1 MRTAERDE
9 RTETWQS
16 LCSACAQIP
25 TSGAAP
31 SGAGAPRVRHDWLAR
46 AVLAAAAVSVPV
58 ATLAG
63 PALTA
68 PAQAATDSQ
77 QTTVTASS
85 AIREL
90 ALTTPANKKVAF
102 RTYNQ
107 VAASLAMTLVGDSYA
122 YGGTSPAGFDCSGL
136 SQWVYRHTGGGKPI
150 PRMAEDQ
157 FLHFRAIS
165 HAAARPGD
173 LVFFHDTSY
182 LGSYVYHVGVYEGG
196 TMMVAATDPGGGV
209 QYQSFTWAGDT
220 VSFGTIT
227 H

>member
-1 MRTAERDE
+1 MRHT
-9 RTETWQS
+9 
-16 LCSACAQIP
+16 
-25 TSGAAP
+25 
-31 SGAGAPRVRHDWLAR
+31 WLAR

-58 ATLAG
+58 TALAG
-63 PALTA
+63 PALTGT
-68 PAQAATDSQ
+68 AQAATGSQ
-77 QTTVTASS
+77 QKPVTTTTATEASS
-85 AIREL
+85 PL
-90 ALTTPANKKVAF
+90 
-102 RTYNQ
+102 YNQ
-107 VAASLAMTLVGDSYA
+107 VAAALAKRLVGDPYA

-157 FLHFRAIS
+157 FLHFRRVS

-209 QYQSFTWAGDT
+209 QLQSFTWAGDT
-220 VSFGTIT
+220 VSFGSIT

>member
-1 MRTAERDE
+1 
-9 RTETWQS
+9 
-16 LCSACAQIP
+16 
-25 TSGAAP
+25 
-31 SGAGAPRVRHDWLAR
+31 VRHEWLAR

-58 ATLAG
+58 AALAG

-77 QTTVTASS
+77 QQTVTASTPS
-85 AIREL
+85 
-90 ALTTPANKKVAF
+90 TTQVKKAAF

-107 VAASLAMTLVGDSYA
+107 VAASLAMTLVGDPYA

-136 SQWVYRHTGGGKPI
+136 SRWVYRHTGGGKPI

-157 FLHFRAIS
+157 FLHFRLIS

-196 TMMVAATDPGGGV
+196 DMMVAATDPGGGV
-209 QYQSFTWAGDT
+209 RYQSFTWAGDT

>member
-1 MRTAERDE
+1 MKGRKHGT
-9 RTETWQS
+9 S
-16 LCSACAQIP
+16 YAQP
-25 TSGAAP
+25 ALKYLRPGPRQAAR
-31 SGAGAPRVRHDWLAR
+31 GRLGMRHDWLAR
-46 AVLAAAAVSVPV
+46 AVLAAAAASVPV
-58 ATLAG
+58 ATLAA

-77 QTTVTASS
+77 QTTVSASS
-85 AIREL
+85 TIREL
-90 ALTTPANKKVAF
+90 ALTTQANKKAPF

-107 VAASLAMTLVGDSYA
+107 VAASVAMTLVGDPYA

-136 SQWVYRHTGGGKPI
+136 SQWVYRNTGGGKPI

-157 FLHFRAIS
+157 FLHFRPIS
-165 HAAARPGD
+165 HTAARPGD

-196 TMMVAATDPGGGV
+196 DMMVAATDPGGGV

>member
-1 MRTAERDE
+1 MRH
-9 RTETWQS
+9 
-16 LCSACAQIP
+16 
-25 TSGAAP
+25 
-31 SGAGAPRVRHDWLAR
+31 VWLAR

-58 ATLAG
+58 ASLAG
-63 PALTA
+63 SALTA
-68 PAQAATDSQ
+68 PARAATDSQ
-77 QTTVTASS
+77 QKTVTAS
-85 AIREL
+85 A
-90 ALTTPANKKVAF
+90 ATTATKAAF

-107 VAASLAMTLVGDSYA
+107 VAAAVAMSRVGDPYA

-136 SQWVYRHTGGGKPI
+136 AQWVYKHTGGGKRI

-157 FLHFRAIS
+157 FLSFRRIS

-173 LVFFHDTSY
+173 LVFFHVSSY
-182 LGSYVYHVGVYEGG
+182 LGSYVYHVGIYEGG
-196 TMMVAATDPGGGV
+196 HMMVAATTPAGGV

>member
-1 MRTAERDE
+1 
-9 RTETWQS
+9 
-16 LCSACAQIP
+16 
-25 TSGAAP
+25 
-31 SGAGAPRVRHDWLAR
+31 VRHEWLAR
-46 AVLAAAAVSVPV
+46 AVLAAAAVGVPV

-90 ALTTPANKKVAF
+90 ALTTKASKKAAF

-157 FLHFRAIS
+157 FLHFRAVS